1 MVVCL
6 SQASRADILRIGLME
21 IDSTV
26 PIVTI
31 VLDCTTDKRHFHY
44 CKESTKVVKADLQE
58 HNPDEKVASNIL
70 EFAAELSGRRTKDM
84 VPLDLIADQLA
95 QLGARCH
102 KAGKVLHCLLTG
114 CNTCNLVLPICS
126 KLDACGASEAK
137 SSVWVLATRSVWP
150 GDLSSFLW
158 AEYGATVSTNLEA
171 FRKATFT
178 LVDDFTTHWRR
189 QKIRD
194 LSMEQQKIESLAD
207 LVLLDRLDNVED
219 VAGFVRMAPLLGGT

>member
-6 SQASRADILRIGLME
+6 SQASRADILQIGLME

-44 CKESTKVVKADLQE
+44 CKESTKVSKADLQE
-58 HNPDEKVASNIL
+58 HDPDEKVASTIL

-114 CNTCNLVLPICS
+114 CNTHNLVLPICS
-126 KLDACGASEAK
+126 KLDACDASEAK

-158 AEYGATVSTNLEA
+158 AEYGAPVSTNLEA

-194 LSMEQQKIESLAD
+194 LSMEQQKIKSLAD

-219 VAGFVRMAPLLGGT
+219 VAGFARMAPLLGAT